1 MSIIMSNKLS
11 LSNPIPDELQRDLIS
26 DCCRV
31 LYYLEV
37 TDGNMTITTR
47 YLSWDHLVESIKLV
61 AKSFKSEL
69 SGFKIWTEM
78 EDFSSMFEEIEDAD
92 ADEDEDEE

>member
-1 MSIIMSNKLS
+1 MSILMSNKLA
-11 LSNPIPDELQRDLIS
+11 LSNPISDELQRDYLS

-37 TDGNMTITTR
+37 TDGNMSIATR
-47 YLSWDHLVESIKLV
+47 FTNWDSLVESIKLV
-61 AKSFKSEL
+61 AKSLKSEL

-78 EDFSSMFEEIEDAD
+78 EDFSSMFEYEYKDG
-92 ADEDEDEE
+92 DEDEE

>member
-11 LSNPIPDELQRDLIS
+11 LSNPISDELQRDFAS

-37 TDGNMTITTR
+37 TDGNMSIATR
-47 YLSWDHLVESIKLV
+47 LPNWDSLVESIKLV
-61 AKSFKSEL
+61 AKSLKSEL
-69 SGFKIWTEM
+69 SGFKIWTET
-78 EDFSSMFEEIEDAD
+78 EDFSSMFEEN
-92 ADEDEDEE
+92 EDEDEYEDEE

>member
-11 LSNPIPDELQRDLIS
+11 LSNPVSDELQRDFLS
-26 DCCRV
+26 DCCRI

-37 TDGNMTITTR
+37 TDGNMTIATR
-47 YLSWDHLVESIKLV
+47 FTNWGSLVESIKLV
-61 AKSFKSEL
+61 AKSLKSEL

-78 EDFSSMFEEIEDAD
+78 EDFSSMF
-92 ADEDEDEE
+92 DESDPDEDEE

>member
-1 MSIIMSNKLS
+1 MSILMSNELA
-11 LSNPIPDELQRDLIS
+11 LNNPISDELQRDLLS
-26 DCCRV
+26 DCCRI

-37 TDGNMTITTR
+37 TDGNMTITNR

-78 EDFSSMFEEIEDAD
+78 EDFSSMFDYENV
-92 ADEDEDEE
+92 DEDEDEE

>member
-1 MSIIMSNKLS
+1 MSILRSNELS
-11 LSNPIPDELQRDLIS
+11 LSNPISDELQRDLIS
-26 DCCRV
+26 DCCRI
-31 LYYLEV
+31 LYYLEE
-37 TDGNMTITTR
+37 TDGNMTITNR

-78 EDFSSMFEEIEDAD
+78 EDFSSMFDYENEDG
-92 ADEDEDEE
+92 DEDEE

>member
-11 LSNPIPDELQRDLIS
+11 LSNPISDELQRDFLS
-26 DCCRV
+26 DCCRI

-37 TDGNMTITTR
+37 TDGDMSIATR
-47 YLSWDHLVESIKLV
+47 HTSWDNLVESIKLV
-61 AKSFKSEL
+61 AKSLKSEL

-78 EDFSSMFEEIEDAD
+78 EDFSSMVEENEDED
-92 ADEDEDEE
+92 GDEDEE

>member
-1 MSIIMSNKLS
+1 MSILMSNELA
-11 LSNPIPDELQRDLIS
+11 LNNPISDELQRDLLS
-26 DCCRV
+26 DCCRI

-37 TDGNMTITTR
+37 TDGNMTITNR

-78 EDFSSMFEEIEDAD
+78 EDFSSMFDYENV
-92 ADEDEDEE
+92 DEDEE

>member
-11 LSNPIPDELQRDLIS
+11 LSNPISDELQRDLIS

-37 TDGNMTITTR
+37 TDGNMTIVTR

-61 AKSFKSEL
+61 AKSFESEL

-78 EDFSSMFEEIEDAD
+78 EDFSSMFDYENEDG
-92 ADEDEDEE
+92 DEDEE

>member
-11 LSNPIPDELQRDLIS
+11 LSNPVSDELQRDFLS
-26 DCCRV
+26 DCCRI

-37 TDGNMTITTR
+37 TDGNMTIATR
-47 YLSWDHLVESIKLV
+47 FTNWDSLVESIKLV
-61 AKSFKSEL
+61 AKSLKSEL

-78 EDFSSMFEEIEDAD
+78 EDFSSMF
-92 ADEDEDEE
+92 DESDPDEDEE

>member
-1 MSIIMSNKLS
+1 MSILRSNELS
-11 LSNPIPDELQRDLIS
+11 LSNPISDELQRDLIS
-26 DCCRV
+26 DCCRI

-37 TDGNMTITTR
+37 TDGNMTITNR

-78 EDFSSMFEEIEDAD
+78 EDFSSMFDYENEDG
-92 ADEDEDEE
+92 DEDEE

>member
-11 LSNPIPDELQRDLIS
+11 LSNPISDELQRDLIS

-37 TDGNMTITTR
+37 TDGNMTITSR
-47 YLSWDHLVESIKLV
+47 YLSWDHLVGSIELV
-61 AKSFKSEL
+61 AMSFKCEL

-78 EDFSSMFEEIEDAD
+78 EDFSSMFDYENE
-92 ADEDEDEE
+92 DEDEDEE

>member
-11 LSNPIPDELQRDLIS
+11 LSNPISDELQRDFIS

-37 TDGNMTITTR
+37 TDGDMSIATR
-47 YLSWDHLVESIKLV
+47 YTNWDSLVESIKLV
-61 AKSFKSEL
+61 AKSLNSEL

-78 EDFSSMFEEIEDAD
+78 EDFSSMFEENED
-92 ADEDEDEE
+92 ENEDEE

>member
-1 MSIIMSNKLS
+1 MSIIMSNELA
-11 LSNPIPDELQRDLIS
+11 LSNPISDELQRDFIS
-26 DCCRV
+26 DCCRI

-47 YLSWDHLVESIKLV
+47 YTSWDHLVESIKLV
-61 AKSFKSEL
+61 AKSLKSEL

-78 EDFSSMFEEIEDAD
+78 EDFSSMFEYEYKDG
-92 ADEDEDEE
+92 DEDEDEE

>member
-11 LSNPIPDELQRDLIS
+11 LSNPISDELQRDFLS

-37 TDGNMTITTR
+37 TDGNMSIATR
-47 YLSWDHLVESIKLV
+47 YANWDSLVESIKLV
-61 AKSFKSEL
+61 AKSLKSEL

-78 EDFSSMFEEIEDAD
+78 EDFSSMFEYEYK
-92 ADEDEDEE
+92 DEDEE

>member
-11 LSNPIPDELQRDLIS
+11 LSNPISDELQRDLLS

-78 EDFSSMFEEIEDAD
+78 EDFSSMFEYENEDG
-92 ADEDEDEE
+92 DEDGDEE

>member
-11 LSNPIPDELQRDLIS
+11 LSNPISDELQRDLIS
-26 DCCRV
+26 DCCRI

-37 TDGNMTITTR
+37 TDGDVTITTR
-47 YLSWDHLVESIKLV
+47 YTNWDDLVESIKLI
-61 AKSFKSEL
+61 AKSLESEL

-78 EDFSSMFEEIEDAD
+78 EDFSSMF
-92 ADEDEDEE
+92 DESDPDVDEDEE

>member
-11 LSNPIPDELQRDLIS
+11 LSNPISDELQRDFIS

-37 TDGNMTITTR
+37 TDGNMSIATR
-47 YLSWDHLVESIKLV
+47 HTNWDSLVESIKLV
-61 AKSFKSEL
+61 AKSLKSEL

-78 EDFSSMFEEIEDAD
+78 EDFSSMFDESDP
-92 ADEDEDEE
+92 DEDEDEE

>member
-11 LSNPIPDELQRDLIS
+11 LSNPISDELQRDFIS

-37 TDGNMTITTR
+37 TDGNMTRTTR
-47 YLSWDHLVESIKLV
+47 YTSWDHLVESIKLV
-61 AKSFKSEL
+61 AKSLESEL

-78 EDFSSMFEEIEDAD
+78 EDFSSMFEYEYKDG
-92 ADEDEDEE
+92 DEDEE

>member
-11 LSNPIPDELQRDLIS
+11 LSNPISDELQRDFIS

-37 TDGNMTITTR
+37 TDGDMSIATR
-47 YLSWDHLVESIKLV
+47 YTNWDSLVESIKLV
-61 AKSFKSEL
+61 AKSLKSEL

-78 EDFSSMFEEIEDAD
+78 EDFSSMF
-92 ADEDEDEE
+92 DESDPDGDEDEE

>member
-11 LSNPIPDELQRDLIS
+11 LSNPISDELQRDSIS

-37 TDGNMTITTR
+37 TDGDMSIATR
-47 YLSWDHLVESIKLV
+47 YTNWDSLVESIKLV
-61 AKSFKSEL
+61 AKSLKSEL

-78 EDFSSMFEEIEDAD
+78 EDFSSMF
-92 ADEDEDEE
+92 DESDPDGDEDEE